1 MISVVAYVVGFVSGW
16 ATRSIAD
23 SPQGGAV
30 KLLEMAYDAK
40 ERLVRWTLL
49 ERERLEDILAEAR
62 ARAGQD
68 GPHREPSHNNK
79 EKDQDNEKDE
89 DHDQDKEK
97 DQDRVKMKDKD
108 KDKDKE
114 KDKEKDKDKHQE
126 KERGEA

>member
-1 MISVVAYVVGFVSGW
+1 MIPVVTYVLGFVSGW

-30 KLLEMAYDAK
+30 KLVEMAYDAK

-68 GPHREPSHNNK
+68 GPHGEPSHNNQERDQAK
-79 EKDQDNEKDE
+79 EKDEVKENDE
-89 DHDQDKEK
+89 
-97 DQDRVKMKDKD
+97 V
-108 KDKDKE
+108 KE
-114 KDKEKDKDKHQE
+114 KDKEKDKDKHQR

>member
-1 MISVVAYVVGFVSGW
+1 MIPVVTYVLGFVSGW

-30 KLLEMAYDAK
+30 KLVEMAYDAK

-68 GPHREPSHNNK
+68 GPHGEPSHNN
-79 EKDQDNEKDE
+79 EE
-89 DHDQDKEK
+89 
-97 DQDRVKMKDKD
+97 R
-108 KDKDKE
+108 
-114 KDKEKDKDKHQE
+114 DKEKDKDKKKDKDKHQR

>member
-1 MISVVAYVVGFVSGW
+1 MIPVVTYVLGFVSGW

-30 KLLEMAYDAK
+30 KLVEMAYDAK

-68 GPHREPSHNNK
+68 GPHGEPSHNNEARDQAK
-79 EKDQDNEKDE
+79 EKDE
-89 DHDQDKEK
+89 
-97 DQDRVKMKDKD
+97 V
-108 KDKDKE
+108 KE
-114 KDKEKDKDKHQE
+114 KDKEKDKDKHQR

>member
-1 MISVVAYVVGFVSGW
+1 MIPVVTYVLGFVSGW

-30 KLLEMAYDAK
+30 KLVEMAYDAK
-40 ERLVRWTLL
+40 ERLVRWTLM

-68 GPHREPSHNNK
+68 GPNGEPSHNN
-79 EKDQDNEKDE
+79 EAR
-89 DHDQDKEK
+89 DKEK
-97 DQDRVKMKDKD
+97 DQDKGKDKD
-108 KDKDKE
+108 E
-114 KDKEKDKDKHQE
+114 HRR